1 MDLKDPKTQ
10 KILLGGLIFFLI
22 VYFWYARIY
31 SKNSEAI
38 SQKQME
44 YETILTNLK
53 NVEMKA
59 KSFES
64 LKTEYEK
71 LLERYQD
78 VELLLP
84 EEKQIPLFLT
94 QMHFAAQSS
103 QTGITQI
110 VPTETVPI
118 DFYNSSSCNIEI
130 TGSYHDFGDFL
141 SNIAN
146 FPFIA
151 NVSDMTITGLP
162 QAAPIP
168 KPENNT
174 ITASFKLT
182 TYWVQEGE
190 RLKKVKF

>member
-1 MDLKDPKTQ
+1 MDLKDTKTQ

-22 VYFWYARIY
+22 FYFWYARIY
-31 SKNSEAI
+31 SKNSQVI
-38 SQKQME
+38 SQKQTE
-44 YETILTNLK
+44 YENILTNLK

-59 KSFES
+59 RSFEN

-71 LLERYQD
+71 LLKRYKE

-110 VPTETVPI
+110 VPMETAPI
-118 DFYNSSSCNIEI
+118 GFYNASSFNIEM
-130 TGSYHDFGDFL
+130 TGSYHDFGNFL

-151 NVSDMTITGLP
+151 NVSDVTITGISQEAQVP
-162 QAAPIP
+162 VS
-168 KPENNT
+168 EDRT
-174 ITASFKLT
+174 ITTSFKLT
-182 TYWVQEGE
+182 SYHIQEGE
-190 RLKKVKF
+190 RLKEVEF

>member
-38 SQKQME
+38 NQKEIE
-44 YETILTNLK
+44 YENILTELK

-59 KSFES
+59 QSFEN
-64 LKTEYEK
+64 LKVEYGK
-71 LLERYQD
+71 LLERYQR

-103 QTGITQI
+103 QTAITQI
-110 VPTETVPI
+110 VPLETVPI
-118 DFYNSSSCNIEI
+118 DFYNASSFNVEL
-130 TGSYHDFGDFL
+130 TDSYHQFGSFL
-141 SNIAN
+141 SSIAN

-151 NVSDMTITGLP
+151 NISDVTITG
-162 QAAPIP
+162 IP
-168 KPENNT
+168 PEAQVPGSEENT
-174 ITASFKLT
+174 VTASFRLT

-190 RLKKVKF
+190 RLKKVEF

>member
-1 MDLKDPKTQ
+1 MDLKNPKTQ

-31 SKNSEAI
+31 SKNSKAI
-38 SQKQME
+38 SQKQIE
-44 YETILTNLK
+44 YENIVTNLK

-64 LKTEYEK
+64 LKIEYEK
-71 LLERYQD
+71 LLERYKGA
-78 VELLLP
+78 ELLLP

-94 QMHFAAQSS
+94 QMHFAAQFS

-110 VPTETVPI
+110 VPKETAPI
-118 DFYNSSSCNIEI
+118 DFYNASSFSIEM
-130 TGSYHDFGDFL
+130 TASYHDFGKFL

-151 NVSDMTITGLP
+151 NISDMTITGVP
-162 QAAPIP
+162 QEVQVSSSED
-168 KPENNT
+168 KT
-174 ITASFKLT
+174 VTASFKLT
-182 TYWVQEGE
+182 SYYIQEGE
-190 RLKKVKF
+190 RLKKVEF

>member
-1 MDLKDPKTQ
+1 MDLKDPKVQ
-10 KILLGGLIFFLI
+10 KILLGSLIFFLI

-31 SKNSEAI
+31 SKNSQAI
-38 SQKQME
+38 NQKQAE
-44 YETILTNLK
+44 YENILTNLK

-71 LLERYQD
+71 LLKRYQK

-103 QTGITQI
+103 QTSIAQI
-110 VPTETVPI
+110 VPMEAVPI
-118 DFYNSSSCNIEI
+118 DFYNACPFSIDI
-130 TGSYHDFGDFL
+130 TGSYHDFGSFL
-141 SNIAN
+141 SDIAN

-151 NVSDMTITGLP
+151 NVSDVTLTGVP
-162 QAAPIP
+162 PEAQVPVS
-168 KPENNT
+168 ENNT
-174 ITASFKLT
+174 LTASFKLT

-190 RLKKVKF
+190 KLKKIEF

>member
-1 MDLKDPKTQ
+1 MDLKDPKAQ

-22 VYFWYARIY
+22 LYFWYARIY
-31 SKNSEAI
+31 SKNTQVI
-38 SQKQME
+38 SQKQTE
-44 YETILTNLK
+44 YENMLTHLK

-59 KSFES
+59 KSFEN

-71 LLERYQD
+71 LLKRYKE

-103 QTGITQI
+103 QAGITQI
-110 VPTETVPI
+110 VPMETVPI
-118 DFYNSSSCNIEI
+118 DFYNASSFNIEM

-141 SNIAN
+141 SGIAN

-151 NVSDMTITGLP
+151 NVYAVTITGVP
-162 QAAPIP
+162 QEVQVPGSED
-168 KPENNT
+168 KT

-182 TYWVQEGE
+182 SYHIQEGE
-190 RLKKVKF
+190 RLKEVEF

>member
-1 MDLKDPKTQ
+1 MDLKDPKAQ

-31 SKNSEAI
+31 SNNSQAI
-38 SQKQME
+38 NQKQVE
-44 YETILTNLK
+44 YESILTNLK

-71 LLERYQD
+71 LLKRYQK

-103 QTGITQI
+103 QTSIAQI
-110 VPTETVPI
+110 VPMEAVPI
-118 DFYNSSSCNIEI
+118 DFYNASPFNIDI
-130 TGSYHDFGDFL
+130 TGSYHDFGSFL
-141 SNIAN
+141 SDIAN

-151 NVSDMTITGLP
+151 NVSDVTLTGVP
-162 QAAPIP
+162 PEAQVPGS
-168 KPENNT
+168 ENNT
-174 ITASFKLT
+174 LTASFKLT
-182 TYWVQEGE
+182 SYWVQEGE
-190 RLKKVKF
+190 RLKKVEF

>member
-1 MDLKDPKTQ
+1 MDLKNPKTQ
-10 KILLGGLIFFLI
+10 KILLGGLIFFFI
-22 VYFWYARIY
+22 FYFWYARIY
-31 SKNSEAI
+31 SKNSEVI
-38 SQKQME
+38 KQKQIE
-44 YETILTNLK
+44 YENILTNLK

-59 KSFES
+59 KSFEN

-71 LLERYQD
+71 LLKRYKE

-110 VPTETVPI
+110 VPMETVPI
-118 DFYNSSSCNIEI
+118 DFYNASSFNIEMS
-130 TGSYHDFGDFL
+130 GSYHDFGSFL

-151 NVSDMTITGLP
+151 NVSDLTITGIP
-162 QAAPIP
+162 QEAKVPGS
-168 KPENNT
+168 KDET
-174 ITASFKLT
+174 IAASFKLT
-182 TYWVQEGE
+182 SYYIQEGE
-190 RLKKVKF
+190 RLKRVEF

>member
-1 MDLKDPKTQ
+1 MDLKDPKAQ

-31 SKNSEAI
+31 SNNSQAI
-38 SQKQME
+38 NQKQAE
-44 YETILTNLK
+44 YESILTNLK
-53 NVEMKA
+53 SVEMKA

-71 LLERYQD
+71 LLKRYQK

-103 QTGITQI
+103 QTSIAQI
-110 VPTETVPI
+110 VPMEAVPI
-118 DFYNSSSCNIEI
+118 DFYNASPFNIDI
-130 TGSYHDFGDFL
+130 TGSYHDFGSFL
-141 SNIAN
+141 SDIAN

-151 NVSDMTITGLP
+151 NVSDVTLTGVP
-162 QAAPIP
+162 PEAQVPGS
-168 KPENNT
+168 ENNT
-174 ITASFKLT
+174 LTASFKLT
-182 TYWVQEGE
+182 SYWVQEGE
-190 RLKKVKF
+190 RLKKVEF

>member
-10 KILLGGLIFFLI
+10 KILLGGLILFLI
-22 VYFWYARIY
+22 LYFWYARIY
-31 SKNSEAI
+31 SKNSQAI
-38 SQKQME
+38 SQRQTE
-44 YETILTNLK
+44 YENILTNLK

-64 LKTEYEK
+64 LKTEYAK
-71 LLERYQD
+71 LLDRYRG

-103 QTGITQI
+103 QTNITQI
-110 VPTETVPI
+110 VPLETVPI
-118 DFYNSSSCNIEI
+118 DFYNANSFNVEI
-130 TGSYHDFGDFL
+130 AGSYHHFGEFL
-141 SNIAN
+141 SNLAN

-151 NVSDMTITGLP
+151 NVTEMTITGAP
-162 QAAPIP
+162 QEAQAP
-168 KPENNT
+168 KKEEKT

-182 TYWVQEGE
+182 TYYIQEGE
-190 RLKKVKF
+190 RLEKVEF

>member
-1 MDLKDPKTQ
+1 MDLKDPKAQ

-22 VYFWYARIY
+22 VYCWYARIY

-38 SQKQME
+38 DQKQIE
-44 YETILTNLK
+44 YENILTNLK

-59 KSFES
+59 KSFEN

-71 LLERYQD
+71 LLEKYQE

-94 QMHFAAQSS
+94 QMHFAAQTS
-103 QTGITQI
+103 QIGITQI
-110 VPTETVPI
+110 VPMEAVPI
-118 DFYNSSSCNIEI
+118 DFYNASSFNVEI
-130 TGSYHDFGDFL
+130 AGSYHDFGDFL

-146 FPFIA
+146 FPFLA
-151 NVSDMTITGLP
+151 NVSDVTIAGIAQQAQVP
-162 QAAPIP
+162 QS
-168 KPENNT
+168 EHNT
-174 ITASFKLT
+174 LTTSFKLT

-190 RLKKVKF
+190 RLKKVEF

>member
-10 KILLGGLIFFLI
+10 KILLGVLILFLMF
-22 VYFWYARIY
+22 YFWYARIY
-31 SKNSEAI
+31 SKNLQVI
-38 SQKQME
+38 SQKQTE
-44 YETILTNLK
+44 YENILTNLK

-64 LKTEYEK
+64 LKAEYEK
-71 LLERYQD
+71 LLERYRG

-103 QTGITQI
+103 QIGITQI
-110 VPTETVPI
+110 VPQAVVPI
-118 DFYNSSSCNIEI
+118 DFYNASSFNVEI
-130 TGSYHDFGDFL
+130 AGSYHNFGNFL
-141 SNIAN
+141 SDIAN

-151 NVSDMTITGLP
+151 CVSGVTLTGAP
-162 QAAPIP
+162 QEAQAP
-168 KPENNT
+168 KREEKT

-182 TYWVQEGE
+182 TYYIQEGA
-190 RLKKVKF
+190 RLQKVEF

>member
-22 VYFWYARIY
+22 FYFWYARIY
-31 SKNSEAI
+31 SKNSEVI
-38 SQKQME
+38 KQKQIE
-44 YETILTNLK
+44 YENILTNLK

-59 KSFES
+59 KSFEN
-64 LKTEYEK
+64 LKAEYEK
-71 LLERYQD
+71 LVKRYKE

-110 VPTETVPI
+110 IPMETVPI
-118 DFYNSSSCNIEI
+118 DFYNASSFNIEMS
-130 TGSYHDFGDFL
+130 GSYHDLGNFL

-151 NVSDMTITGLP
+151 NVSDVTITGIP
-162 QAAPIP
+162 QEAQVPGS
-168 KPENNT
+168 EDET
-174 ITASFKLT
+174 ITTSFKLT
-182 TYWVQEGE
+182 SYHIQEGE
-190 RLKKVKF
+190 RLKEVEF